1 MKKIGILLVF
11 TMEGITI
18 RGLNI
23 DDFAVVRE
31 YKLDDFIPDEP
42 VMGSMELME
51 GDGFFDKIIHKEVEK
66 AMLLRS
72 IEGGAS
78 FAAFDDKGQIAGVRL
93 GQIFTP
99 ETLPP

>member
-1 MKKIGILLVF
+1 MF

-31 YKLDDFIPDEP
+31 YMLDDFIPDEP
-42 VMGSMELME
+42 VMGSMKLLE

-72 IEGGAS
+72 LDGGAS
-78 FAAFDDKGQIAGVRL
+78 LGAFDDSGQIAGVRL
-93 GQIFTP
+93 GQIYTP
-99 ETLPP
+99 DTIPP